1 MLKQGLRVPGGN
13 PDELSSL
20 PILNTKLFQCFS
32 KKKLFYSV
40 AMLPWELTGIS
51 NHSLETKTHNNIFP
65 LKILAPGTDI
75 LSFTVEQHY

>member
-32 KKKLFYSV
+32 KKKIILFRSYAASG
-40 AMLPWELTGIS
+40 ANW
-51 NHSLETKTHNNIFP
+51 HK
-65 LKILAPGTDI
+65 
-75 LSFTVEQHY
+75 